1 MSIDWTKV
9 KTSSDKEADALQ
21 ALTDAAKSKR
31 DSLLTTTDWTQVGD
45 SSQLTNEALRTYR
58 QALRDV
64 PQQAGYPGDIVWP
77 ENPLEDN

>member
-9 KTSSDKEADALQ
+9 KTSSDKEAEALQ

-31 DSLLTTTDWTQVGD
+31 NNLLSATDWTQVGD
-45 SSQLTNEALRTYR
+45 SMLLSNEAVTSYR

-64 PQQAGYPGDIVWP
+64 PQQVGYPETIDWP
-77 ENPLEDN
+77 INPLEVS

>member
-1 MSIDWTKV
+1 MIDWSKV
-9 KTSSDKEADALQ
+9 KTAEAKDAEALQ
-21 ALTDAAKSKR
+21 ALTDAVKSKR
-31 DSLLTTTDWTQVGD
+31 NSLLSATDWTQVGD
-45 SSQLTNEALRTYR
+45 SMLLSNEAVTSYR